1 MSIPTITPETPYV
14 DISLSRVGRQR
25 KSNLNTFFGKGRQ
38 NKSTGKVIPRDWY
51 EVELIV
57 DKKTSDNPIYP
68 KGDFIAHTDDG
79 LTFACQTQGANY
91 KNFRSKDDL
100 TILGRWIKG
109 KLEKSGVLKQFEP
122 VTIQTIK
129 AYGRDYI
136 RLYKLSNSEYYL
148 EFDLSIHHKR
158 HNRLKELHLKWVG
171 TAPEFDV
178 HFAKR
183 LNLFTGDNGLGKT
196 FLLDIAWWGL
206 TGNWVGQPAWPQ
218 QIEGKTPEETPEI
231 TYMLSSQTDSEEY
244 RSLFSFFDQQW
255 LNLRIP
261 PFLRSLIVYV
271 RVDGGFSVF
280 DPVRQ
285 QSSIYNFT
293 SDHLWNGLRTDNK
306 VLCNGLIHDWVNW
319 QRQREESTFEIFSS
333 VIRQLSP
340 HADEWMEPGKPIR
353 VSVEDT
359 RDIPT
364 LDFPYGNVPII
375 YTSAGIKRI
384 LGLAYLLMWTW
395 YEHTQASKLRQQEP
409 IDQIV
414 FLIDE
419 VEAHL
424 HPAWQRSI
432 LPAILEVV
440 KSLKNEMQVQLIAT
454 THSPLVL
461 ASIEPEFDEE
471 QDKLFLFELQGK
483 DVTLNEVPWTK
494 HGDAVGW
501 LTSDIF
507 GLKQARSR
515 EAEIAIEAAYTFM
528 RGESMETF
536 PEYLRTKEQIHQE
549 LLGVLPEH
557 DRFWPRWIVS
567 TEVE

>member
-14 DISLSRVGRQR
+14 DISLSRVDRQPQ
-25 KSNLNTFFGKGRQ
+25 SNLNTFFGKGRE

-68 KGDFIAHTDDG
+68 KGDFIVHTDDG
-79 LTFACQTQGANY
+79 LTFACQTQGANH

-148 EFDLSIHHKR
+148 EFDLSLHHKR
-158 HNRLKELHLKWVG
+158 HKRLKKLHLKWVG

-178 HFAKR
+178 DFAKR

-218 QIEGKTPEETPEI
+218 QIEGKTQEETPEI

-285 QSSIYNFT
+285 QSSIYHFT

-319 QRQREESTFEIFSS
+319 QRQREESIFEIFSS

-340 HADEWMEPGKPIR
+340 HADESMEPGKPIR

-375 YTSAGIKRI
+375 YVSAGIKRI
-384 LGLAYLLMWTW
+384 LGLAYLLTNV
-395 YEHTQASKLRQQEP
+395 
-409 IDQIV
+409 D
-414 FLIDE
+414 
-419 VEAHL
+419 
-424 HPAWQRSI
+424 
-432 LPAILEVV
+432 
-440 KSLKNEMQVQLIAT
+440 
-454 THSPLVL
+454 LV
-461 ASIEPEFDEE
+461 
-471 QDKLFLFELQGK
+471 
-483 DVTLNEVPWTK
+483 
-494 HGDAVGW
+494 
-501 LTSDIF
+501 
-507 GLKQARSR
+507 
-515 EAEIAIEAAYTFM
+515 
-528 RGESMETF
+528 
-536 PEYLRTKEQIHQE
+536 
-549 LLGVLPEH
+549 
-557 DRFWPRWIVS
+557 
-567 TEVE
+567 

>member
-1 MSIPTITPETPYV
+1 M
-14 DISLSRVGRQR
+14 
-25 KSNLNTFFGKGRQ
+25 
-38 NKSTGKVIPRDWY
+38 
-51 EVELIV
+51 
-57 DKKTSDNPIYP
+57 
-68 KGDFIAHTDDG
+68 
-79 LTFACQTQGANY
+79 
-91 KNFRSKDDL
+91 
-100 TILGRWIKG
+100 
-109 KLEKSGVLKQFEP
+109 
-122 VTIQTIK
+122 
-129 AYGRDYI
+129 
-136 RLYKLSNSEYYL
+136 
-148 EFDLSIHHKR
+148 
-158 HNRLKELHLKWVG
+158 G

-178 HFAKR
+178 DFAKR
-183 LNLFTGDNGLGKT
+183 LNLFTGDNSLGKT

-244 RSLFSFFDQQW
+244 RSLFSFFEQQW

-280 DPVRQ
+280 DPARQ

-364 LDFPYGNVPII
+364 LNFPYGNVPII
-375 YTSAGIKRI
+375 YASAGIKRI

-395 YEHTQASKLRQQEP
+395 YEHTQASKLRQQDP

-461 ASIEPEFDEE
+461 ASIEPQFDEE

-483 DVTLNEVPWTK
+483 DVTLNEVAWAK
-494 HGDAVGW
+494 QGDAVGW

-549 LLGVLPEH
+549 LLRVLPDH
-557 DRFWPRWIVS
+557 DRFWPRWIVN

>member
-1 MSIPTITPETPYV
+1 MSIPSITPETPYV
-14 DISLSRVGRQR
+14 DISLSRVDRQPQ
-25 KSNLNTFFGKGRQ
+25 SNLNTFFGKGRE

-68 KGDFIAHTDDG
+68 KGNFIAHTDDG
-79 LTFACQTQGANY
+79 LTFACQTQGANH

-100 TILGRWIKG
+100 RILGRWIKG
-109 KLEKSGVLKQFEP
+109 KLEKSGVLKLLEP
-122 VTIQTIK
+122 VTSQTLQ

-136 RLYKLSNSEYYL
+136 RLYQLSNSEYYL
-148 EFDLSIHHKR
+148 EFDLSMHDKM
-158 HNRLKELHLKWVG
+158 LKELHLKWVG

-218 QIEGKTPEETPEI
+218 QIEGKTPEKTPEI
-231 TYMLSSQTDSEEY
+231 TYVLSSQTDSEEY
-244 RSLFSFFDQQW
+244 RSLFSFSDQKW

-261 PFLRSLIVYV
+261 PLLKSLIVYV
-271 RVDGGFSVF
+271 RVDGGFSVL
-280 DPVRQ
+280 DSARQ
-285 QSSIYNFT
+285 PSSIYHFT
-293 SDHLWNGLRTDNK
+293 SDNLWNGLKTDNK
-306 VLCNGLIHDWVNW
+306 IICNGLIHDWVNW
-319 QRQREESTFEIFSS
+319 QRQREQSTFEIFSS

-375 YTSAGIKRI
+375 YASAGIKRI

-432 LPAILEVV
+432 LPAILEVA
-440 KSLKNEMQVQLIAT
+440 KGLKNEMKIQLIAT

-461 ASIEPEFDEE
+461 ASIEPQFDEE

-483 DVTLNEVPWTK
+483 DVTLNEVAWAK
-494 HGDAVGW
+494 QGDAVGW

-549 LLGVLPEH
+549 LLRVLPDH
-557 DRFWPRWIVS
+557 DRFWPRWIVN

>member
-1 MSIPTITPETPYV
+1 MSIPAITPETPYV
-14 DISLSRVGRQR
+14 DISLSRVDRQQQ
-25 KSNLNTFFGKGRQ
+25 SNLNTFFGKGRE
-38 NKSTGKVIPRDWY
+38 NKSTGKLIPRDWY

-57 DKKTSDNPIYP
+57 DAKTISDPIYP
-68 KGDFIAHTDDG
+68 KGDFIVHTDDG
-79 LTFACQTQGANY
+79 LTFDCQTQGANH
-91 KNFRSKDDL
+91 KNFRSKYDL
-100 TILGRWIKG
+100 KILGRWIKG
-109 KLEKSGVLKQFEP
+109 KLEKSGALKQFEP
-122 VTIQTIK
+122 VTGQTLQT
-129 AYGRDYI
+129 YGRDYI
-136 RLYKLSNSEYYL
+136 RLYKLSDSEYYL
-148 EFDLSIHHKR
+148 EFDVSIHYKM
-158 HNRLKELHLKWVG
+158 LKEIHLKWVG
-171 TAPEFDV
+171 TAPQFDV
-178 HFAKR
+178 YFTER

-196 FLLDIAWWGL
+196 FLLDVAWWVL
-206 TGNWVGQPAWPQ
+206 TGNWVDQPAWPQ
-218 QIEGKTPEETPEI
+218 QVEGKTPEI
-231 TYMLSSQTDSEEY
+231 TSVLSHQRDSEEY
-244 RSLFSFFDQQW
+244 RSLFSLSDQKW
-255 LNLRIP
+255 LNLRMP
-261 PFLRSLIVYV
+261 PLLRSLIVYV
-271 RVDGGFSVF
+271 RVDGGFSVL
-280 DPVRQ
+280 DPARQ
-285 QSSIYNFT
+285 HSSIYHFT
-293 SDHLWNGLRTDNK
+293 SDHLWNGLRADNK

-319 QRQREESTFEIFSS
+319 QRQADISKFEIFSS

-340 HADEWMEPGKPIR
+340 HADEWMEPGQPTR

-409 IDQIV
+409 IDQIIC
-414 FLIDE
+414 LIDE

-432 LPAILEVV
+432 LPAILEVA
-440 KSLKNEMQVQLIAT
+440 KGLKNEMKIQLIAT

-471 QDKLFLFELQGK
+471 QDKLFLFELQGQ

>member
-1 MSIPTITPETPYV
+1 MSIPSITPETPYV

-68 KGDFIAHTDDG
+68 KGNFIAHTDDG
-79 LTFACQTQGANY
+79 LTFACQTQGVNY

-148 EFDLSIHHKR
+148 EFDLSIHHKTN
-158 HNRLKELHLKWVG
+158 NRLKKLHLKWVG

-218 QIEGKTPEETPEI
+218 QIEGKIPEETPEI

-244 RSLFSFFDQQW
+244 RSLFSFFEQEW

-280 DPVRQ
+280 DPARQ

-364 LDFPYGNVPII
+364 LNFPYGNVPII
-375 YTSAGIKRI
+375 YASAGIKRI

-461 ASIEPEFDEE
+461 ASIEPQFDEE

-483 DVTLNEVPWTK
+483 DVTLNEVPWAK
-494 HGDAVGW
+494 QGDAVGW

-549 LLGVLPEH
+549 LLRVLPEH

>member
-1 MSIPTITPETPYV
+1 MSIPSITPETPYV
-14 DISLSRVGRQR
+14 DISLSRVDRQPQ
-25 KSNLNTFFGKGRQ
+25 SNLNTFFGKGRE

-68 KGDFIAHTDDG
+68 KGNFIAHTDDG
-79 LTFACQTQGANY
+79 LTFACETQGANY

-100 TILGRWIKG
+100 RILGRWIKG
-109 KLEKSGVLKQFEP
+109 KLEKSGVLKLLEP
-122 VTIQTIK
+122 VTSQTLQ

-136 RLYKLSNSEYYL
+136 RLYQLSNSEYYL
-148 EFDLSIHHKR
+148 EFDLSMHDKM
-158 HNRLKELHLKWVG
+158 LKELHLKWVG

-178 HFAKR
+178 EFAKR

-196 FLLDIAWWGL
+196 FLLDIAWWVL

-218 QIEGKTPEETPEI
+218 QIEGKTPEKIPEI
-231 TYMLSSQTDSEEY
+231 TYVLSPQTDSEEY
-244 RSLFSFFDQQW
+244 RSLFSFSDQQW

-261 PFLRSLIVYV
+261 PLLKNLIVYV
-271 RVDGGFSVF
+271 RVDGGFSVL
-280 DPVRQ
+280 DSARQ
-285 QSSIYNFT
+285 PSSIYHFT
-293 SDHLWNGLRTDNK
+293 SDNLWNGLKTENK
-306 VLCNGLIHDWVNW
+306 IICNGLIHDWVNW
-319 QRQREESTFEIFSS
+319 QRQREQSTFEIFSS

-340 HADEWMEPGKPIR
+340 HANEWMEPGQPIR

-364 LDFPYGNVPII
+364 LNFPYGNVPII
-375 YTSAGIKRI
+375 YVSAGIKRI

-461 ASIEPEFDEE
+461 ASIEPQFDEQ

-483 DVTLNEVPWTK
+483 DVTLNEVPWAK
-494 HGDAVGW
+494 QGDAVGW

-536 PEYLRTKEQIHQE
+536 PEYLRTKKQIHQE
-549 LLGVLPEH
+549 LLRVLPEH

>member
-14 DISLSRVGRQR
+14 DISLSRVDKQQQ
-25 KSNLNTFFGKGRQ
+25 SNLNIFFGKGRK
-38 NKSTGKVIPRDWY
+38 NESTGKVIPRDWY

-57 DKKTSDNPIYP
+57 DSKTISDPIYP
-68 KGDFIAHTDDG
+68 KGNFLAHTDDG
-79 LTFACQTQGANY
+79 LTFDCKTEGANH
-91 KNFRSKDDL
+91 KNFRSKHDL
-100 TILGRWIKG
+100 KILGRWIKG
-109 KLEKSGVLKQFEP
+109 KLEKSGALKQFEP
-122 VTIQTIK
+122 VTSQTFQT
-129 AYGRDYI
+129 YGRDYI
-136 RLYKLSNSEYYL
+136 RLYKLSDSEYYL
-148 EFDLSIHHKR
+148 EFDVSIHHKM
-158 HNRLKELHLKWVG
+158 LKELHLKWVG
-171 TAPEFDV
+171 TSPEFDIY
-178 HFAKR
+178 FAER

-196 FLLDIAWWGL
+196 FLLDVAWWVL
-206 TGNWVGQPAWPQ
+206 TGNWVDQPAWPQ
-218 QIEGKTPEETPEI
+218 QVEGKTPEI
-231 TYMLSSQTDSEEY
+231 TSVLSHQRDSEEY
-244 RSLFSFFDQQW
+244 RSLFSFSDQKW
-255 LNLRIP
+255 LNLRMP
-261 PFLRSLIVYV
+261 PLLRSLIVYV
-271 RVDGGFSVF
+271 RVDGGFSVL
-280 DPVRQ
+280 DPARQ
-285 QSSIYNFT
+285 QSSIYHFT
-293 SDHLWNGLRTDNK
+293 SDHLWNGLRADNK

-319 QRQREESTFEIFSS
+319 QRQPDISKFEIFSS

-340 HADEWMEPGKPIR
+340 HADEWMEPGNPTR

-375 YTSAGIKRI
+375 YASAGIKRI

-440 KSLKNEMQVQLIAT
+440 KGLKNEMKLQFIAT

-461 ASIEPEFDEE
+461 ASIEPQFDEQ

-483 DVTLNEVPWTK
+483 DVTLNEVAWAK
-494 HGDAVGW
+494 QGDAVGW

-549 LLGVLPEH
+549 LLRVLPDH
-557 DRFWPRWIVS
+557 DRFWPRWIVN